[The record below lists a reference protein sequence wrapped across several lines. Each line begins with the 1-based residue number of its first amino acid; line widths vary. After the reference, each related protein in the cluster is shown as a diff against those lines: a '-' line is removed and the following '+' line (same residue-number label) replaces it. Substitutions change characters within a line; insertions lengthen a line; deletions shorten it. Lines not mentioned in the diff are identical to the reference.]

1 MDQDFNDDYGGDFE
15 INMTSHTSAAPAAEK
30 PLAPTFKLPE
40 LKIKS
45 LQSAKPISGSRAK
58 FLPKFEKIEKELAT
72 VVSIAPSN
80 NKKWKDLK
88 DSVNVVTESTT
99 PVGPSGDVANANIL
113 RSKSDVLEEDGSL
126 YMFWF
131 DAFEKNGG
139 IYLFGKVSLFTFTDL
154 FFFFLTL

>member
-1 MDQDFNDDYGGDFE
+1 MDQDFNDDYGGDFQN
-15 INMTSHTSAAPAAEK
+15 ILPPHPSATPVA
-30 PLAPTFKLPE
+30 LAPTLKVPE

-45 LQSAKPISGSRAK
+45 LQSAKPISASKAK

-88 DSVNVVTESTT
+88 DSVNVVSESTT
-99 PVGPSGDVANANIL
+99 AAAPSGEAENANLL
-113 RSKSDVLEEDGSL
+113 RSKSDVLEDDGSM

-131 DAFEKNGG
+131 DAFEKSGG
-139 IYLFGKVSLFTFTDL
+139 IYLFGKVFLF
-154 FFFFLTL
+154 

>member
-1 MDQDFNDDYGGDFE
+1 MENIDDDYGTNIISHLSMPQHFE
-15 INMTSHTSAAPAAEK
+15 PVVDIKVPQ
-30 PLAPTFKLPE
+30 
-40 LKIKS
+40 LKVKS
-45 LQSAKPISGSRAK
+45 LQSARPVSASVSK

-88 DSVNVVTESTT
+88 DTVNVVKEVNTIGENSTDIN
-99 PVGPSGDVANANIL
+99 VL

-131 DAFEKNGG
+131 DAFEKSSS
-139 IYLFGKVSLFTFTDL
+139 IFLFGKVN
-154 FFFFLTL
+154 